1 MMKGKNKEK
10 PSALSAARLLPEQ
23 FQDLIPFLDWAL
35 ATEPERSAKRQSST
49 MEEINAFYRA
59 IFSRMKDIL
68 SFLDQFTPENA
79 PDEVQRLFHLTLSLA
94 EIAPAVENY
103 GQPRVVDGYDVT
115 RFVENHEHLK

>member
-1 MMKGKNKEK
+1 MKGKNEER
-10 PSALSAARLLPEQ
+10 LSAPAAERLLPEQ
-23 FQDLIPFLDWAL
+23 FRDLAPFLEWAL
-35 ATEPERSAKRQSST
+35 ATEPERSAKRQASP
-49 MEEINAFYRA
+49 MAEINAFYRA

-68 SFLDQFTPENA
+68 PFLDQFTPENA